1 MIKITRALKD
11 KLLFE
16 FEGMSGEWIEHNNA
30 VLLKGKPGIMHATEK
45 EIKEIQKACSE
56 YFAKTAKKP
65 KKRKRNLDN
74 IENPDDLLEPT
85 EFEEPKKPIPGDP
98 IAKIRAILDN
108 QIDGL
113 YETSEKRTLT
123 AQEAQ
128 SLKTLTEQAFDLKR
142 QEAAEAQKEL
152 NLQKDLDGL
161 SREAL
166 KELIMFIESLKKAK
180 AENFRPQL
188 KELFRHV
195 RDMDVRQ
202 METALKAYKKV
213 WRKTLEKVQV

>member
-1 MIKITRALKD
+1 M
-11 KLLFE
+11 
-16 FEGMSGEWIEHNNA
+16 
-30 VLLKGKPGIMHATEK
+30 
-45 EIKEIQKACSE
+45 
-56 YFAKTAKKP
+56 
-65 KKRKRNLDN
+65 
-74 IENPDDLLEPT
+74 
-85 EFEEPKKPIPGDP
+85 
-98 IAKIRAILDN
+98 
-108 QIDGL
+108 
-113 YETSEKRTLT
+113 
-123 AQEAQ
+123 
-128 SLKTLTEQAFDLKR
+128 
-142 QEAAEAQKEL
+142 